1 MLQSHY
7 VGVYRP
13 KEAVVFWSIGPK
25 GTKIETIRAA

>member
-1 MLQSHY
+1 MLQSHH

-25 GTKIETIRAA
+25 GTKIETIHAA